1 MKTLEIL
8 PAIDVKEGVAIRLV
22 QGELDKQSKYGDP
35 LEIAAEFVAAGAS
48 WIHLVDLDAAF
59 GLGNNFEVLA
69 SVIKSVDIKIELSG
83 GIRDDESLNRALST
97 GCSRINL
104 GTAALEQ
111 PEWTESVIKK
121 HGDKI
126 AVGLDVRGRQL
137 SARGWTKSGGDLFET
152 ITRLDKA
159 GVARYV
165 LTDITRDGTLTGPN
179 LELLKEVTSFTKTPI
194 VASGGISSL
203 TDIKTLTQFTN
214 LGVEG
219 VIIGKAL
226 YAGAFTLAQVLA
238 IAKGE

>member
-1 MKTLEIL
+1 MKILDIL
-8 PAIDVKEGVAIRLV
+8 PAIDVKEGSAIRLV

-83 GIRDDESLNRALST
+83 GIRDDESLERALST
-97 GCSRINL
+97 GCTRINL

-111 PEWTESVIKK
+111 EEWTESVIKK

-126 AVGLDVRGRQL
+126 AVGLDVRGREL
-137 SARGWTKSGGDLFET
+137 SARGWTKSGGDLFEA

-159 GVARYV
+159 GCARYV

-179 LELLKEVTSFTKTPI
+179 LKLLKEVTSFTKTPI

-203 TDIKTLTQFTN
+203 TDVKALTQLTN
-214 LGVEG
+214 QGVEG

>member
-8 PAIDVKEGVAIRLV
+8 PAIDVKEGSAIRLV

-35 LEIAAEFVAAGAS
+35 IEIATQFVASGAS

-97 GCSRINL
+97 GCTRINL

-137 SARGWTKSGGDLFET
+137 SARGWTKSGGDLFEA
-152 ITRLDKA
+152 ITRLDKV
-159 GVARYV
+159 GCARYV

-203 TDIKTLTQFTN
+203 SDVKTLTQLTN
-214 LGVEG
+214 DGVEG

-238 IAKGE
+238 TAKGE

>member
-35 LEIAAEFVAAGAS
+35 IEIATQFVASGAS

-97 GCSRINL
+97 GCTRINL

-137 SARGWTKSGGDLFET
+137 SARGWTKSGGDLFEA
-152 ITRLDKA
+152 ITRLDKV
-159 GVARYV
+159 GCARYV

-179 LELLKEVTSFTKTPI
+179 IELLKEVTSFTKTPI

-203 TDIKTLTQFTN
+203 SDVKALTQLTN
-214 LGVEG
+214 DGVEG

-238 IAKGE
+238 TAKGE

>member
-8 PAIDVKEGVAIRLV
+8 PAIDVKEGVAIRLI

-35 LEIAAEFVAAGAS
+35 IEIATQFVASGAS

-97 GCSRINL
+97 GCTRINL

-137 SARGWTKSGGDLFET
+137 SARGWTKSGGDLFEA

-159 GVARYV
+159 GCARYV

-203 TDIKTLTQFTN
+203 SDVKALTQLTN
-214 LGVEG
+214 DGVEG

-238 IAKGE
+238 TAKGE

>member
-1 MKTLEIL
+1 MKILDIL

-35 LEIAAEFVAAGAS
+35 IEIATQFVASGAS

-97 GCSRINL
+97 GCTRINL

-137 SARGWTKSGGDLFET
+137 SARGWTKSGGDLFEA
-152 ITRLDKA
+152 ITRLDKV
-159 GVARYV
+159 GCARYV

-203 TDIKTLTQFTN
+203 SDVKALTQLTN
-214 LGVEG
+214 DGVEG

-238 IAKGE
+238 TAKGE

>member
-1 MKTLEIL
+1 MKILDIL
-8 PAIDVKEGVAIRLV
+8 PAIDVKEGSAIRLV
-22 QGELDKQSKYGDP
+22 QGELGKQSKYGDP

-83 GIRDDESLNRALST
+83 GIRDDESLERALST

-111 PEWTESVIKK
+111 EEWTESVIKK

-126 AVGLDVRGRQL
+126 AVGLDVRGREL
-137 SARGWTKSGGDLFET
+137 SARGWTKSGGDLFEA

-159 GVARYV
+159 GCARYV

-203 TDIKTLTQFTN
+203 TDVKALTQLTN
-214 LGVEG
+214 QGVEG

>member
-8 PAIDVKEGVAIRLV
+8 PAIDVKEGSAIRLV

-35 LEIAAEFVAAGAS
+35 IEIATQFVASGAS

-97 GCSRINL
+97 GCTRINL

-121 HGDKI
+121 HGVKI

-137 SARGWTKSGGDLFET
+137 SARGWTKSGGDLFEA

-159 GVARYV
+159 GCARYV

-203 TDIKTLTQFTN
+203 SDVKTLTQLTN
-214 LGVEG
+214 DGVEG

-238 IAKGE
+238 TAKGE

>member
-8 PAIDVKEGVAIRLV
+8 PAIDVKEGSAIRLV

-35 LEIAAEFVAAGAS
+35 IEIATQFVASGAS

-97 GCSRINL
+97 GCTRINL
-104 GTAALEQ
+104 GTAALEH

-137 SARGWTKSGGDLFET
+137 SARGWTKSGGDLFEA

-159 GVARYV
+159 GCARYV

-194 VASGGISSL
+194 VASGGVSSL
-203 TDIKTLTQFTN
+203 GDVKALMQLTNQ
-214 LGVEG
+214 GVEA
-219 VIIGKAL
+219 VIIGKGL
-226 YAGAFTLAQVLA
+226 YTGAFTLSEVLA
-238 IAKGE
+238 TVKGE

>member
-35 LEIAAEFVAAGAS
+35 IEIATQFVASGAS

-69 SVIKSVDIKIELSG
+69 LVIKSVDIKIELSG

-97 GCSRINL
+97 GCTRINL

-137 SARGWTKSGGDLFET
+137 SARGWTKSGGDLFEA
-152 ITRLDKA
+152 ITRLDKV
-159 GVARYV
+159 GCARYV

-203 TDIKTLTQFTN
+203 SDVKTLTQLTN
-214 LGVEG
+214 DGVEG

-238 IAKGE
+238 TAKGE

>member
-1 MKTLEIL
+1 MKILDIL
-8 PAIDVKEGVAIRLV
+8 PAIDVKEGSAIRLV
-22 QGELDKQSKYGDP
+22 QGELDKQSKYGNP
-35 LEIAAEFVAAGAS
+35 LEIATEFVAAGAS

-83 GIRDDESLNRALST
+83 GIRDDESLERALST
-97 GCSRINL
+97 GCTRINL

-111 PEWTESVIKK
+111 EEWTESVIKK

-126 AVGLDVRGRQL
+126 AVGLDVRGREL
-137 SARGWTKSGGDLFET
+137 SARGWTKSGGDLFEA

-159 GVARYV
+159 GCARYV

-203 TDIKTLTQFTN
+203 TDVKALTQLTN
-214 LGVEG
+214 QGVEG

>member
-1 MKTLEIL
+1 MKLLDIL
-8 PAIDVKEGVAIRLV
+8 PAIDVKEGSAIRLV
-22 QGELDKQSKYGDP
+22 QGELDKQSKYGNP
-35 LEIAAEFVAAGAS
+35 LEIATEFVAAGAS

-83 GIRDDESLNRALST
+83 GIRDDESLERALST
-97 GCSRINL
+97 GCTRINL

-111 PEWTESVIKK
+111 EEWTESVIKK

-126 AVGLDVRGRQL
+126 AVGLDVRGREL
-137 SARGWTKSGGDLFET
+137 SARGWTKSGGDLFEA

-159 GVARYV
+159 GCARYV

-203 TDIKTLTQFTN
+203 SDVKALMQLTDQ
-214 LGVEG
+214 GVEA

-226 YAGAFTLAQVLA
+226 YTGAFTLAQVIA
-238 IAKGE
+238 VAKGE

>member
-1 MKTLEIL
+1 MKILDIL
-8 PAIDVKEGVAIRLV
+8 PAIDVKEGSAIRLV
-22 QGELDKQSKYGDP
+22 QGELGKQSKYGDP

-83 GIRDDESLNRALST
+83 GIRDDESLERALST
-97 GCSRINL
+97 GCTRINL

-111 PEWTESVIKK
+111 EEWTESVIKK

-126 AVGLDVRGRQL
+126 AVGLDVRGREL
-137 SARGWTKSGGDLFET
+137 SARGWTKSGGDLFEA

-159 GVARYV
+159 GCARYV

-203 TDIKTLTQFTN
+203 TDVKALTQLTN
-214 LGVEG
+214 QGVEG

>member
-1 MKTLEIL
+1 MKILDIL
-8 PAIDVKEGVAIRLV
+8 PAIDVKEGSAIRLV

-83 GIRDDESLNRALST
+83 GIRDDESLERALST

-111 PEWTESVIKK
+111 EEWTESVIKK

-126 AVGLDVRGRQL
+126 AVGLDVRGREL
-137 SARGWTKSGGDLFET
+137 SARGWTKSGGDLFEA

-159 GVARYV
+159 GCARYV

-179 LELLKEVTSFTKTPI
+179 LELLTEVTSFTKTPI

-203 TDIKTLTQFTN
+203 TDVKALTQLTN
-214 LGVEG
+214 QGVEG

>member
-1 MKTLEIL
+1 MKILDIL

-35 LEIAAEFVAAGAS
+35 IEIATQFVASGAS

-97 GCSRINL
+97 GCTRINL

-137 SARGWTKSGGDLFET
+137 SARGWTKSGGDLFEA

-159 GVARYV
+159 GCARYV

-203 TDIKTLTQFTN
+203 SDVKALTQLTN
-214 LGVEG
+214 DGVEG

-238 IAKGE
+238 TAKGE

>member
-1 MKTLEIL
+1 MKILDIL
-8 PAIDVKEGVAIRLV
+8 PAIDVKEGSAIRLV

-83 GIRDDESLNRALST
+83 GIRDDESLERALST

-111 PEWTESVIKK
+111 EEWTESVIKK

-126 AVGLDVRGRQL
+126 AVGLDVRGREL
-137 SARGWTKSGGDLFET
+137 SARGWTKSGGDLFEA

-159 GVARYV
+159 GCARYV

-194 VASGGISSL
+194 VASGGMSSL
-203 TDIKTLTQFTN
+203 TDVKALTQLTN
-214 LGVEG
+214 QGVEG

>member
-1 MKTLEIL
+1 M
-8 PAIDVKEGVAIRLV
+8 PAIDVKEGSAIRLV
-22 QGELDKQSKYGDP
+22 QGELDKQSKYGNP

-83 GIRDDESLNRALST
+83 GIRDDESLERALST
-97 GCSRINL
+97 GCARINL

-111 PEWTESVIKK
+111 EEWTESVIKK

-126 AVGLDVRGRQL
+126 AVGLDVRGREL
-137 SARGWTKSGGDLFET
+137 SARGWTKSGGDLFEA

-159 GVARYV
+159 GCARYV

-203 TDIKTLTQFTN
+203 TDVKALTQLTN
-214 LGVEG
+214 QGVEG

>member
-35 LEIAAEFVAAGAS
+35 IEIATQFVASGAS

-83 GIRDDESLNRALST
+83 GIRDDESLNRALSI
-97 GCSRINL
+97 GCTRINL

-137 SARGWTKSGGDLFET
+137 SARGWTKSGGDLFEA
-152 ITRLDKA
+152 ITRLDKV
-159 GVARYV
+159 GCARYV

-203 TDIKTLTQFTN
+203 RDVKTLTQLTN
-214 LGVEG
+214 DGVEG

-238 IAKGE
+238 TAKGE

>member
-22 QGELDKQSKYGDP
+22 LGELDKQSKYGDP
-35 LEIAAEFVAAGAS
+35 IEIATQFVASGAS

-97 GCSRINL
+97 GCTRINL

-137 SARGWTKSGGDLFET
+137 SARGWTKSGGDLFEA
-152 ITRLDKA
+152 ITRLDKV
-159 GVARYV
+159 GCARYV

-203 TDIKTLTQFTN
+203 RDVKTLTQLTN
-214 LGVEG
+214 DGVEG

-238 IAKGE
+238 TAKGE

>member
-1 MKTLEIL
+1 MKILDIL
-8 PAIDVKEGVAIRLV
+8 PAIDVKEGSAIRLV
-22 QGELDKQSKYGDP
+22 KGELDKQSKYGNP

-83 GIRDDESLNRALST
+83 GIRDDESLERALST

-111 PEWTESVIKK
+111 EEWTESVIKK

-126 AVGLDVRGRQL
+126 AVGLDVRGREL
-137 SARGWTKSGGDLFET
+137 SARGWTKSGGDLFQA

-159 GVARYV
+159 GCARYV

-203 TDIKTLTQFTN
+203 TDVKALTQLTN
-214 LGVEG
+214 QGVEG